1 MEQTV
6 KQFAMKGLRVLCFA
20 MKQIDLKGRNVD
32 EITLEEA
39 ESDLKLLAVTAVE
52 DLLQQN
58 VK

>member
-1 MEQTV
+1 
-6 KQFAMKGLRVLCFA
+6 

-32 EITLEEA
+32 DLTLEEA
-39 ESDLKLLAVTAVE
+39 ESDLKFLAITAVE

>member
-1 MEQTV
+1 
-6 KQFAMKGLRVLCFA
+6 MKGLRVLCFA

-32 EITLEEA
+32 DLTLEEA
-39 ESDLKLLAVTAVE
+39 ESDLKFLAITAVE

>member
-1 MEQTV
+1 
-6 KQFAMKGLRVLCFA
+6 MKGLRVLCFA
-20 MKQIDLKGRNVD
+20 MKQIDLKGRKVD